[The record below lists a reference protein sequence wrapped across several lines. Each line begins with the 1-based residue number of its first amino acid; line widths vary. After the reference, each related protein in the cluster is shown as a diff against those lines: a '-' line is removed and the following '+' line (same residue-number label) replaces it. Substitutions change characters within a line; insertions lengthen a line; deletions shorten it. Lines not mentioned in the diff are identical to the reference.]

1 MPAER
6 SVLVVGAGV
15 SGMTSAF
22 RLAESG
28 LAIEIISRDEPD
40 HTTSCAAGALWGP
53 YLAEDQRILRWSEQT
68 RRVLVELEG
77 AAGPTGV
84 RRMLGL
90 EAARAP
96 APVPEWARALPGFR
110 VATRRELGEF
120 SNGWWY
126 EAPLVDMPTY
136 LKYLLGRLGDL
147 GVSINIGA
155 VTGFDAALAAGRTI
169 VNCTGMGARALTGDP
184 ELIPVRGQLVVV
196 PNPGLDRFFAEHD
209 ESPEPTYLLPHGDLL
224 VLGGSIQEGV
234 ADPRVDLDIAAA
246 IQARCARV
254 EPRVRGLRPIEHRV
268 GIRPARPA
276 IRLEHER
283 SADGVDVVHN
293 YGHGGAGVTVSWGCA
308 DEVLALVR
316 ALG

>member
-1 MPAER
+1 
-6 SVLVVGAGV
+6 
-15 SGMTSAF
+15 MTSAI
-22 RLAESG
+22 RLADSG
-28 LAIEIISRDEPD
+28 YAVEIISREPPERS
-40 HTTSCAAGALWGP
+40 TSCAAGALWGP
-53 YLAEDQRILRWSEQT
+53 YLSTDERVLRWSAQT
-68 RRVLVELEG
+68 RDVLESLTDSD
-77 AAGPTGV
+77 APTGV
-84 RRMLGL
+84 RCLLGL
-90 EAARAP
+90 EAARVT
-96 APVPEWARALPGFR
+96 APVPEWARSLPDFR
-110 VATRRELGEF
+110 VAERSELGEF
-120 SNGWWY
+120 GNGWWY
-126 EAPLVDMPTY
+126 RAPLVDMPAY

-155 VTGFDAALAAGRTI
+155 VTGFDAAFAAGRTI

-184 ELIPVRGQLVVV
+184 ALIPVRGQLVVV

-308 DEVLALVR
+308 EEVLALVR